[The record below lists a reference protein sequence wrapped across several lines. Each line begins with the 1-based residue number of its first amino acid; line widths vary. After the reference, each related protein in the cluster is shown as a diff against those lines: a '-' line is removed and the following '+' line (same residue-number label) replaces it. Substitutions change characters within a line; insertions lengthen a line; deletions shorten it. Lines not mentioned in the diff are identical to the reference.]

1 MEFIEEISKNKL
13 NLFII
18 IIMENLILL
27 RIELL
32 LFISSLSYSIYYGF
46 SYIYYIFNK
55 IKNIISSPIDK
66 SEIKNVQIV
75 NINKE
80 THKTNLQKNTLNSI
94 NLSEE
99 EKLKIVEILKRIKV
113 NIEKWYYD
121 KAKILII
128 EWLTIDKYNKDLN
141 MELGFIYEQEN
152 NYKNAELIY
161 KDISLVIQD
170 NTSILI
176 KLWYVLSMQWSL
188 DDAIVVYEKV
198 QAKKQSDN
206 EVIETLAHLTYEVQD
221 FEKALKYIK
230 LVLKEKPKNLDMMRK
245 KAFAL
250 ERVWKLKDA
259 IKVYEEILFI
269 RPYDVNAIDNVKRL
283 EQNIMNTISN

>member
-1 MEFIEEISKNKL
+1 
-13 NLFII
+13 
-18 IIMENLILL
+18 MENLILL

-46 SYIYYIFNK
+46 SYIYNIFNK
-55 IKNIISSPIDK
+55 IKNIVSSPINK
-66 SEIKNVQIV
+66 SEVKNVHVI

-80 THKTNLQKNTLNSI
+80 THKTNLQKNSLNSI

-113 NIEKWYYD
+113 NIEKGYYD

-128 EWLTIDKYNKDLN
+128 EGLTIDKYNKDLN

-152 NYKNAELIY
+152 NFKNAELIY
-161 KDISLVIQD
+161 KDISMIIQD
-170 NTSILI
+170 NTAILI
-176 KLWYVLSMQWSL
+176 KLGYVLSMQGSL
-188 DDAIVVYEKV
+188 DEAIVVYEKV

-230 LVLKEKPKNLDMMRK
+230 LVLKEKPKNLDMMKK

-250 ERVWKLKDA
+250 ERVGKLKDA
-259 IKVYEEILFI
+259 IKMYEEILFI

-283 EQNIMNTISN
+283 EQNIMNTSSNQN